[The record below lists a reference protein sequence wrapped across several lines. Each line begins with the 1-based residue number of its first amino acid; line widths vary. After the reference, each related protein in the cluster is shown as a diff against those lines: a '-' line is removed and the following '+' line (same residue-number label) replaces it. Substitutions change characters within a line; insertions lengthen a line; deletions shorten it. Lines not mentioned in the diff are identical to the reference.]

1 MLWLTMSGLAL
12 NFIGSFILIFTN
24 TGLIETIQSTEQAN
38 EIADNFNAKSRY
50 DKIQVTGKGRRL
62 EPIKKRN
69 NSIIRIAALF
79 LSVGFAAQLIGLLI
93 GV

>member
-1 MLWLTMSGLAL
+1 MLWLTVSGLSL

-24 TGLIETIQSTEQAN
+24 TVLIETIQSTERAN
-38 EIADNFNAKSRY
+38 EIADNINADSPY
-50 DKIQVTGKGRRL
+50 NKIQVIGKSKRL

-69 NSIIRIAALF
+69 NSIIRIAAIF